1 MRIGMLTEGGYPY
14 VNGEA
19 GLWCDRL
26 VRGLEQHEF
35 DIYAL
40 ATSQEQEDAGW
51 LELPPQVMRVRTAPM
66 WAAGS
71 ESGARDGVFGRRARR
86 RFAALYRELVE
97 AVVSAGSTSDDLGLS
112 EADRFANALYGLAE
126 LARDEGGLGVSL
138 RSEAAVRI
146 LERAC
151 RAPGA
156 LRAVRAARVPDLL
169 SFAAH
174 VERELRPLSLDW
186 YEDGSGFDASA
197 SASAS
202 TSNLASGH
210 SAGSVSVAVAGS
222 AAGEASGVGAGAG
235 AGSVSGASA
244 STSGLSSG
252 SSSPSSSSVSSGSA
266 SGFSAGLS
274 GGGGLA
280 SVDLCHAA
288 SGGAAALPGLIAK
301 HFYGVPLL
309 VTEYGVQLRAR
320 YIAAGDAELSAPVRA
335 LLAAFHGRLAAEV
348 YRQAAVITPGNVHA
362 RRWQERCGADR
373 AKLRTIHPGMEAG
386 HFAEVGER
394 EGPGDPDTL
403 VWVGRIDPSKD
414 LISLLHAFS
423 EIRKEEPKAR
433 LRIVGVPEAGSVPGA
448 GAGAGA
454 GLVDGGGWP
463 ADGFVSGRATG
474 GHGGG
479 GADASDLTADRE
491 AALYLGHCK
500 ALAAQLFP
508 DEAEGMHAVGENP
521 VSFEELG
528 APEAPDL
535 ADVYGSCGV
544 VVLSSVV
551 EGFPMSL
558 VEAMFCGRATVST
571 DAGAVVEVIGGTGLV
586 VPPRNP
592 RALAEACVALLRDPA
607 RRERLGA
614 AARARA
620 LELFTAEQN
629 IAAFH
634 GIYLEIVSRCPVRRD
649 VVDDAGAP
657 LPFAYPPEAH
667 VPGRWTT
674 QSTGDRGGAWLA
686 GRSGGAAGTSWGADG
701 GAREQ
706 LAGMTQGCGE
716 ADG

>member
-1 MRIGMLTEGGYPY
+1 MRIGLLTEGGYPY

-19 GLWCDRL
+19 RLWCDRL

-51 LELPPQVMRVRTAPM
+51 LELPPQVMRVRTAAM
-66 WAAGS
+66 WAAAGAGS

-97 AVVSAGSTSDDLGLS
+97 TVVSADAMSDDMGLS

-186 YEDGSGFDASA
+186 YEDGSGFDAS
-197 SASAS
+197 
-202 TSNLASGH
+202 GH
-210 SAGSVSVAVAGS
+210 SAGRAGPASVAVSGGSVADGTSGVAGS
-222 AAGEASGVGAGAG
+222 A
-235 AGSVSGASA
+235 SGASA
-244 STSGLSSG
+244 SGTPSG
-252 SSSPSSSSVSSGSA
+252 SSSSDASSD
-266 SGFSAGLS
+266 FSAGLY

-301 HFYGVPLL
+301 RFYGVPLL

-348 YRQAAVITPGNVHA
+348 YRQAAVITPGNAHA

-433 LRIVGVPEAGSVPGA
+433 LRIVGVPEAGAAA
-448 GAGAGA
+448 GAGP
-454 GLVDGGGWP
+454 VDGGGWP
-463 ADGFVSGRATG
+463 VDGFVSGRTPG

-479 GADASDLTADRE
+479 GHSGSGADAPDPAADRE

-508 DEAEGMHAVGENP
+508 DEAAGIHAVGENP

-551 EGFPMSL
+551 EGFPISL

-592 RALAEACVALLRDPA
+592 RALAESCVALLRDPA

-629 IAAFH
+629 ITAFH
-634 GIYLEIVSRCPVRRD
+634 SIYLEIVSRCPVRRE
-649 VVDDAGAP
+649 VVDDAGDP

-686 GRSGGAAGTSWGADG
+686 GRSGGAAGTSWGAGG

-716 ADG
+716 ADR

>member
-1 MRIGMLTEGGYPY
+1 MRIGLLTEGGYPY
-14 VNGEA
+14 VSGEA
-19 GLWCDRL
+19 RLWCDRL
-26 VRGLEQHEF
+26 VRGLDQHEF

-51 LELPPQVMRVRTAPM
+51 LELPPQVMRVRTASM
-66 WAAGS
+66 WAAGAGS
-71 ESGARDGVFGRRARR
+71 EPGARDGAFGRRARR

-97 AVVSAGSTSDDLGLS
+97 AVVSADAAATDAVPGGPGPEAVDEDARLS

-126 LARDEGGLGVSL
+126 LARDEGPLGVSL

-186 YEDGSGFDASA
+186 YEDGSGF
-197 SASAS
+197 
-202 TSNLASGH
+202 SG
-210 SAGSVSVAVAGS
+210 VSGVSGVDHAVARAG
-222 AAGEASGVGAGAG
+222 AADGAGAP
-235 AGSVSGASA
+235 ASGAAAVEGADASSGAAPA
-244 STSGLSSG
+244 STGGAAGGGEKYDTGRSM
-252 SSSPSSSSVSSGSA
+252 
-266 SGFSAGLS
+266 GLS

-280 SVDLCHAA
+280 SVDLCHAT

-301 HFYGVPLL
+301 RFYGVPLL

-320 YIAAGDAELSAPVRA
+320 YLAAGDAELSAPVRA

-348 YRQAAVITPGNVHA
+348 YRQAAVITPGNAHA

-373 AKLRTIHPGMEAG
+373 GKLRTVHPGMEAG
-386 HFAEVGER
+386 QFTEVGER
-394 EGPGDPDTL
+394 EGPGEPDTL
-403 VWVGRIDPSKD
+403 VWVGRVDPSKD

-433 LRIVGVPEAGSVPGA
+433 LRIVSVPEPAQAPDAV
-448 GAGAGA
+448 A
-454 GLVDGGGWP
+454 GLVGGGGWP
-463 ADGFVSGRATG
+463 ADGFVSGRASGAPGAG
-474 GHGGG
+474 GSSD
-479 GADASDLTADRE
+479 DAADRE

-508 DEAEGMHAVGENP
+508 DEAEGIHAVGENP

-528 APEAPDL
+528 SPDAPDL

-551 EGFPMSL
+551 EGFPVSL

-620 LELFTAEQN
+620 LELFTVEQN

-634 GIYLEIVSRCPVRRD
+634 SIYLEIVSRCPVRREI
-649 VVDDAGAP
+649 VDDSGDP

-674 QSTGDRGGAWLA
+674 SSAGDRGGAWLV
-686 GRSGGAAGTSWGADG
+686 GRSGGSAGTSWGADA

-706 LAGMTQGCGE
+706 LAGMTQGSGE
-716 ADG
+716 ADR